1 MLQIIK
7 KLSFLLAL
15 FVCANNVSGQQ
26 ENCVTIPQIQS
37 VESTSGSDINCA
49 GGDITLNLL
58 IDNET
63 VISDSFIDEINKA
76 LKDAGIDYVNA
87 SGTAP
92 FSSIELTFGENY
104 TDNLDE
110 KIIREI
116 VFMSVSQNC
125 GNGVKVIQESCSK

>member
-15 FVCANNVSGQQ
+15 FVFANNTFGQQ

-49 GGDITLNLL
+49 GGDITINLL

-63 VISDSFIDEINKA
+63 ILSDSFIDEINKA
-76 LKDAGIDYVNA
+76 LKDAGVDYVDV

-92 FSSIELTFGENY
+92 FSSITLTFGENY
-104 TDNLDE
+104 TDNPDE
-110 KIIREI
+110 NNLRET
-116 VFMSVSQNC
+116 VFMSASQNC
-125 GNGVKVIQESCSK
+125 RNGIRVIQESCSK